1 MSADDVRVPQERE
14 PFRTFPAARVGAV
27 IRGTFRHLKKGGEP
41 MDIDAIGHLVIWRGR
56 AARLVVLN
64 DITERKRTQRELE
77 VSEERLRALSRRLLE
92 VQEGERGRLARDLH
106 DDVGQALTAL
116 KIQLESLARVAG
128 RSPTRVDEMRRD
140 TRHTLE
146 RVRQLSL
153 MLRPLQ
159 LDDLG
164 LVAALRSHLDRQASI
179 GALTR
184 TSMPRTRRRT
194 SAPRSRPR
202 ASASRRKA
210 ITNVLRHAGARNLW
224 LRLFTSGE
232 PSRAFGA
239 RRRRRVRSGSR
250 AAPRRGGCEPR
261 PGRHGGARGA
271 RGRSARAA
279 LGARTG
285 HGIAGNIRA
294 GPRRKGSRTLIRV
307 VLADDHALVRAGHP
321 LAPQRDA
328 RRRGGRAKPAS
339 GEEALEIA
347 SREQPDVVLMD
358 IAMKGITGLEA
369 AARMRDQH
377 PGVRVIILS
386 MHSGEEYVLQA
397 LRAGAVGYL
406 LKDAATGEL
415 ELALRTVIR
424 GESWLSP
431 AVSRQVVEGYVQR
444 VGGDA
449 GPDVLTARQREVLR
463 LVAGGKSTKEIAF
476 ALNLSV
482 KTVETHRAQIM
493 ERLGI
498 RDVAGL
504 VRYALRTGLI
514 PPEG

>member
-1 MSADDVRVPQERE
+1 MRRDHAPYPRARAPALAHAAAA
-14 PFRTFPAARVGAV
+14 AARRSGA
-27 IRGTFRHLKKGGEP
+27 G
-41 MDIDAIGHLVIWRGR
+41 GR
-56 AARLVVLN
+56 AALASRPPGEYRSPHPAL
-64 DITERKRTQRELE
+64 RCRGCARRRQR
-77 VSEERLRALSRRLLE
+77 
-92 VQEGERGRLARDLH
+92 RGRD
-106 DDVGQALTAL
+106 
-116 KIQLESLARVAG
+116 RVLPRRAG
-128 RSPTRVDEMRRD
+128 GHHQRPAPRR
-140 TRHTLE
+140 RA
-146 RVRQLSL
+146 Q
-153 MLRPLQ
+153 P
-159 LDDLG
+159 
-164 LVAALRSHLDRQASI
+164 VAAPFHRGQPAS
-179 GALTR
+179 
-184 TSMPRTRRRT
+184 
-194 SAPRSRPR
+194 
-202 ASASRRKA
+202 
-210 ITNVLRHAGARNLW
+210 
-224 LRLFTSGE
+224 
-232 PSRAFGA
+232 AFGA
-239 RRRRRVRSGSR
+239 RRRRRVRSGSG
-250 AAPRRGGCEPR
+250 AAPRRGR
-261 PGRHGGARGA
+261 RQPGPGGHGRAR
-271 RGRSARAA
+271 
-279 LGARTG
+279 GARTG

-294 GPRRKGSRTLIRV
+294 GPRRRATRKLIRV
-307 VLADDHALVRAGHP
+307 VLADDHALVRAGIRSLLNAMHDVEVVGE
-321 LAPQRDA
+321 A
-328 RRRGGRAKPAS
+328 AS